1 MIDLVY
7 QTVLTVLSKDN
18 QGYVTPEEFN
28 KISNLVQMEIFRGY
42 FEDENRDKNK
52 QNRGLSNEG
61 YSNLPFHQRQ
71 RIDQFA
77 ATASLVYSAGTHI
90 LPADLYV
97 IEEDGISLPTN
108 GAVIEEVE
116 RKDLAFLNKSDAKP
130 TVTYPV
136 YERFNT
142 YIKVYPTSVIVNI
155 DCRYLR
161 TPKAP
166 KWTYYVMALPDG
178 SQPVM
183 FDSTNPSFQDF
194 ELHESEFS
202 NIVIKVLSYFG
213 ITLRESD
220 VVQITESLKQQVK
233 IENQE

>member
-61 YSNLPFHQRQ
+61 YSNLPFIQRQ

-77 ATASLVYSAGTHI
+77 ASAPLVYTSGTHV
-90 LPADLYV
+90 LPTNLYL
-97 IEEDGISLPTN
+97 IEEDGIVLPSN

-130 TVTYPV
+130 TLTYPV

-142 YIKVYPTSVIVNI
+142 YIKVYPASVIVNV

-166 KWTYYVMALPDG
+166 KWTYFVLPNNE
-178 SQPVM
+178 VM

-220 VVQITESLKQQVK
+220 IVQITESLKQQVK

>member
-1 MIDLVY
+1 MIDQVY
-7 QTVLTVLSKDN
+7 QTTLTILSKDN
-18 QGYVTPEEFN
+18 QGYISPEEFN
-28 KISNLVQMEIFRGY
+28 KIANLVQMEIFRGY

-61 YSNLPFHQRQ
+61 YSNLPFNQRQ

-77 ATASLVYSAGTHI
+77 ATTSIVYSSGTHL
-90 LPADLYV
+90 LPADLYLL
-97 IEEDGISLPTN
+97 EEDGITLPSN

-130 TVTYPV
+130 TVTYPI

-142 YIKVYPTSVIVNI
+142 YIKVYPQSVIVNL

-161 TPKAP
+161 VPKEL
-166 KWTYYVMALPDG
+166 KWTYFVLPNN
-178 SQPVM
+178 QVM
-183 FDSTNPSFQDF
+183 FDPTNTSYQDF

-202 NIVIKVLSYFG
+202 NITIKVLSYFG

-220 VVQITESLKQQVK
+220 IVQIAESLKQQVK